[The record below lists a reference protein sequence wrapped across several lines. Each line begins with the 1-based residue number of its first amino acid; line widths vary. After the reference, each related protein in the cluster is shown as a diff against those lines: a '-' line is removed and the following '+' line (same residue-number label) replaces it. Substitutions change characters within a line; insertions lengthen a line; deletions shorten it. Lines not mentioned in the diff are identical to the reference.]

1 MIGGVLANQIA
12 VNAVWFACAFGAST
26 GRPWLGALAALTW
39 VAFYLGQSL
48 RPRSEA
54 ILVIAAGLTG
64 LACDAVLVG
73 AGALSYA
80 GQPLA
85 PGLGPL
91 WIVALWMSFAT
102 SLNVSLPWLRGRPAV
117 AALMGAVCGPLSYL
131 AGARFGAIFFPAS
144 ETLALTLLAALW
156 SLALPGLNDLSA
168 RLARSTLETAD
179 PTALPERAPG
189 TVRF

>member
-64 LACDAVLVG
+64 LVCDAVLVG

-85 PGLGPL
+85 P
-91 WIVALWMSFAT
+91 WQA
-102 SLNVSLPWLRGRPAV
+102 PA
-117 AALMGAVCGPLSYL
+117 AQPGCNQSP
-131 AGARFGAIFFPAS
+131 
-144 ETLALTLLAALW
+144 LALA
-156 SLALPGLNDLSA
+156 S
-168 RLARSTLETAD
+168 RRSRM
-179 PTALPERAPG
+179 PTGCLGEEK
-189 TVRF
+189 FD